1 MWFSDCNTFSKMQAT
16 SGTERFNELFSGLED
31 CDEDE
36 QRKKI
41 EEMNEIFDGMNKEEF
56 ESVFTTRMFYKI
68 YKMIEEKKLS
78 IENAILL
85 LKHVG
90 YCDVL
95 KNFWN
100 PFVEKSLLNKRFEQM
115 IIEEEKIKEEKN
127 EKLLVDLCECYLLL
141 NGCASSELISIC
153 VPCLLEAALKKDE
166 SEETRKEKEIAL
178 LALSHID
185 RYFFFRQEL
194 YLNEIKEN
202 ILYHQE
208 HHNLTQLAY
217 QSAWEFLMN
226 RFYFENSLKVIVNEL
241 HFGREAARELEE
253 LTRNMDWKKKE
264 GEEMNKEEAKEEFAL
279 IRWLKTCE
287 MYFLNCRLWNE
298 ENPGL
303 INSIVHLY
311 RAAKGNNGVIC
322 NLCIYSLRNAAEKR
336 VVRVED
342 LLKGGAIDV
351 FLEEMQRPKLNDN
364 IAYECFQFFMNV
376 SSRLKEKED
385 DEKEEEERKA
395 TKMETFEKLEE
406 EGYEDTITSFYGIF
420 ELLKNKYYGDLSLSI
435 SDYLVNI

>member
-1 MWFSDCNTFSKMQAT
+1 
-16 SGTERFNELFSGLED
+16 
-31 CDEDE
+31 
-36 QRKKI
+36 
-41 EEMNEIFDGMNKEEF
+41 
-56 ESVFTTRMFYKI
+56 
-68 YKMIEEKKLS
+68 
-78 IENAILL
+78 
-85 LKHVG
+85 
-90 YCDVL
+90 
-95 KNFWN
+95 
-100 PFVEKSLLNKRFEQM
+100 M

-185 RYFFFRQEL
+185 RQEL

-217 QSAWEFLMN
+217 H
-226 RFYFENSLKVIVNEL
+226 LKVIVNEL